1 MLVVSLISIVSNVT
15 ILYLYLLNKKIYLSL
30 ISLLD
35 SLVLIIGLGDL
46 SYLLLDSEISRT
58 YYWTRDISY
67 LLLDSEISRTYY
79 WTRRSLVLIIE
90 LWDLSYLLLDSEISC
105 TYYWTRRSLVLIIGL
120 GDLSY
125 FLVFNQYFHRK
136 EDCIILVFTKCIKV
150 KLQ

>member
-46 SYLLLDSEISRT
+46 
-58 YYWTRDISY
+58 SY